1 MTLEEKASLCS
12 GANSWDTEK
21 IDRVGLPKI
30 TMSDGPHGL
39 RRQEGYEDK
48 GMEATASASMEKNIV
63 VTKTAI
69 GWPTASALA
78 ASFDKAL
85 LGQVGGLLGDECLA
99 YDTQILLGPGVNIKR
114 SPLCGRNFEYF
125 SEDPCVAGASL
136 ATAIC
141 KLVSFA
147 ILITPYLKRKS
158 LLHLSI
164 RNFHMSMDIMKEIIG
179 VGSSSMFR
187 SGLAVVS
194 AIMLNKIAGQISDS
208 VLAGIGVCNK
218 IMMFPFGIILGF
230 GNGFQPVAGFNWGAK
245 QYDRV
250 SESYRFSSWV
260 ATLGSVVMGAALYVL
275 APGIIRLF
283 AGQDPHMLQI
293 ATLCLRLQCLALPI
307 HAWVVVV
314 NMLCVSLGEAKGALL
329 LSTAR
334 QGTCFIPIVIPM
346 GKLWGADGLA
356 GVQSVADVLSLVLAI
371 PLAVQVHKKVKTAEK
386 QTSPEPASLP
396 RS

>member
-125 SEDPCVAGASL
+125 FEDPCVAGE
-136 ATAIC
+136 
-141 KLVSFA
+141 
-147 ILITPYLKRKS
+147 
-158 LLHLSI
+158 LSAAYE
-164 RNFHMSMDIMKEIIG
+164 K
-179 VGSSSMFR
+179 
-187 SGLAVVS
+187 
-194 AIMLNKIAGQISDS
+194 
-208 VLAGIGVCNK
+208 
-218 IMMFPFGIILGF
+218 P
-230 GNGFQPVAGFNWGAK
+230 
-245 QYDRV
+245 
-250 SESYRFSSWV
+250 ES
-260 ATLGSVVMGAALYVL
+260 GAA
-275 APGIIRLF
+275 
-283 AGQDPHMLQI
+283 PHHDAQ
-293 ATLCLRLQCLALPI
+293 
-307 HAWVVVV
+307 
-314 NMLCVSLGEAKGALL
+314 
-329 LSTAR
+329 
-334 QGTCFIPIVIPM
+334 
-346 GKLWGADGLA
+346 
-356 GVQSVADVLSLVLAI
+356 
-371 PLAVQVHKKVKTAEK
+371 
-386 QTSPEPASLP
+386 
-396 RS
+396 